1 MVISICLLRR
11 LHFFFTFELN
21 YSYRIII
28 VEESDLKRK
37 TIKGFFWSSLESI
50 LSQGQGI
57 IFGIFLARMLSP
69 DEFGLIGMITIFISI
84 SQVFVDSGLSQSLIR
99 KQNCTTTDYSTI
111 FWVNLVIGIIC
122 YLLIWIAA
130 PSIAAFYETPQL
142 IAITR
147 VTSLSIIIGS
157 FTLIQQT
164 ILTKDVDFKTLT
176 KSSTIGT
183 FVSGVASLALAFY
196 GFGVWSLVWRS
207 IINQAVRSA
216 ILWGQN
222 RWKPVPEYS
231 KATLRE
237 HFRFGSNILVISIIS
252 AIYRNISNLIIGKSY
267 SEKILGYYT
276 NADQYSTMPSST
288 ITSITSKVS
297 YPVLS
302 GMQDDD
308 IKLKA
313 NIKKLITNIMYI
325 SFVVMFG
332 LAAIAKPLFGVVLGE
347 KWLPSV
353 VMFQALCLAYSIS
366 PMHVINQNIMK
377 VKGRTDLFLR
387 TEIIKYVIF
396 TPLLILGAIFG
407 ITVLIGGIVLFYWIG
422 YTVIAFYSKRLIGY
436 SMKMQSMDFL
446 PLLGISLFPA
456 FITWGIGII
465 FNLTPLLLLGVQIIA
480 YPCLVL
486 LLSIIFRVPA
496 FYEIKVILSDKLTIA
511 NFMKTFNPD

>member
-1 MVISICLLRR
+1 MA
-11 LHFFFTFELN
+11 
-21 YSYRIII
+21 
-28 VEESDLKRK
+28 ESDLKRK

-84 SQVFVDSGLSQSLIR
+84 SQVFVDSGLSQSIIR
-99 KQNCTTTDYSTI
+99 KKNCNTTDYSTI
-111 FWVNLVIGIIC
+111 FWVNLVIGTIC

-130 PSIAAFYETPQL
+130 PFIADFYENQQL

-157 FTLIQQT
+157 LTLIQQT

-176 KSSTIGT
+176 KSSTTGT
-183 FVSGVASLALAFY
+183 FVSGVTSLILAFY

-222 RWKPVPEYS
+222 RWKPAFVYS
-231 KATLRE
+231 KVTLLE
-237 HFRFGSNILVISIIS
+237 HFRFGSNILIISIIS

-267 SEKILGYYT
+267 SEKVLGYYT
-276 NADQYSTMPSST
+276 NADQYSTISSST
-288 ITSITSKVS
+288 ITSITNKVS

-302 GMQDDD
+302 EMQDDD
-308 IKLKA
+308 VKLKT
-313 NIKKLITNIMYI
+313 NIHKLISNVMYI
-325 SFVVMFG
+325 SFIVMLG
-332 LAAIAKPLFGVVLGE
+332 LAAVAKPLFGVVLGE

-353 VMFQALCLAYSIS
+353 IMFQALCFAYSIS

-396 TPLLILGAIFG
+396 TPLLVLGAIYG
-407 ITVLIGGIVLFYWIG
+407 IEVLIGGIVLFYWTG
-422 YTVIAFYSKRLIGY
+422 YAVNAIYSKRLIDY
-436 SMKMQSMDFL
+436 SMTQQFLDFL
-446 PLLGISLFPA
+446 PLFGIAFVPA
-456 FITWGIGII
+456 LITWGIGFV
-465 FNLTPLLLLGVQIIA
+465 FNIAPVLLLVIHVII

-486 LLSIIFRVPA
+486 LLSVIFRIRA
-496 FYEIKVILSDKLTIA
+496 FYEIKSILADKLTVA
-511 NFMKTFNPD
+511 NFLKTFNPE

>member
-1 MVISICLLRR
+1 VA
-11 LHFFFTFELN
+11 
-21 YSYRIII
+21 
-28 VEESDLKRK
+28 ESDLKRK

-69 DEFGLIGMITIFISI
+69 DEFGLIGMITMFISI

-99 KQNCTTTDYSTI
+99 KQNCNTTDYSTI
-111 FWVNLVIGIIC
+111 FWVNLVIGTLC

-130 PSIAAFYETPQL
+130 PFIADFYENQQL
-142 IAITR
+142 VAITR
-147 VTSLSIIIGS
+147 VTSLSIVIGS
-157 FTLIQQT
+157 LTLIQQT

-183 FVSGVASLALAFY
+183 FISGVASLFLAFY

-207 IINQAVRSA
+207 IINQVVRSA

-222 RWKPVPEYS
+222 RWMPALVYS
-231 KATLRE
+231 KITLSE
-237 HFRFGSNILVISIIS
+237 HFRFGSNILIISIIS

-288 ITSITSKVS
+288 ITSITNKVS

-302 GMQDDD
+302 EMQDDD
-308 IKLKA
+308 DKLKT
-313 NIKKLITNIMYI
+313 NINKLITNVMYI
-325 SFVVMFG
+325 SFIVMLG
-332 LAAIAKPLFGVVLGE
+332 LAAVAKPLFGVILGE

-353 VMFQALCLAYSIS
+353 LMFQALCFAYSIS

-387 TEIIKYVIF
+387 TEIIKYIIF
-396 TPLLILGAIFG
+396 TPLLVLGAIYG
-407 ITVLIGGIVLFYWIG
+407 IEVLIAGIVLFYWTG
-422 YTVIAFYSKRLIGY
+422 YVVIAIYSKRLIDY
-436 SMKMQSMDFL
+436 SMSQQFLDFL
-446 PLLGISLFPA
+446 PLFGIAFVPA
-456 FITWGIGII
+456 IITWGIGFVFEIAPV
-465 FNLTPLLLLGVQIIA
+465 FLLVIQILI

-486 LLSIIFRVPA
+486 LLSVIFRIRA
-496 FYEIKVILSDKLTIA
+496 FYEIKSILADKLTVA
-511 NFMKTFNPD
+511 NFLKTFNPE

>member
-1 MVISICLLRR
+1 VA
-11 LHFFFTFELN
+11 
-21 YSYRIII
+21 
-28 VEESDLKRK
+28 ESELKRK

-50 LSQGQGI
+50 LSQGLGI

-99 KQNCTTTDYSTI
+99 KQSCTTTDYSTI
-111 FWVNLVIGIIC
+111 FWVNLIIGTLC
-122 YLLIWIAA
+122 YVLIWIAA
-130 PSIAAFYETPQL
+130 PFIADFYNNQQL
-142 IAITR
+142 ISITR

-157 FTLIQQT
+157 LTLIQQA

-176 KSSTIGT
+176 KSSTTGT
-183 FVSGVASLALAFY
+183 FVSGVASLILAFY

-222 RWKPVPEYS
+222 RWKPSLVYS
-231 KATLRE
+231 ETTLRE
-237 HFRFGSNILVISIIS
+237 HFRFGSNILIISIIS

-288 ITSITSKVS
+288 ITSITNKVS

-302 GMQDDD
+302 EMQDDD
-308 IKLKA
+308 TKLKA
-313 NIKKLITNIMYI
+313 NINKLITNVMYI
-325 SFVVMFG
+325 SFIVMFG
-332 LAAIAKPLFGVVLGE
+332 LAAVARPLFGVVLGE

-353 VMFQALCLAYSIS
+353 LMFQALCLAYSIS

-377 VKGRTDLFLR
+377 IKGRTDLFLR

-396 TPLLILGAIFG
+396 TPLLILGAVYG
-407 ITVLIGGIVLFYWIG
+407 ITVLIAGIVLFYWIG
-422 YTVIAFYSKRLIGY
+422 YGVIAIFSKRLIGY
-436 SMKMQSMDFL
+436 SMTRQFLDFL
-446 PLLGISLFPA
+446 PLMGIAFVPA
-456 FITWGIGII
+456 VITWGFGFV
-465 FNLTPLLLLGVQIIA
+465 FNLSPVLLLVIQVIV

-486 LLSIIFRVPA
+486 LMSVVFRVHA
-496 FYEIKVILSDKLTIA
+496 FYEIKAILTDKLTVS
-511 NFMKTFNPD
+511 NFMKTVNLD